1 MTLLTVDEL
10 KHQPEYQALTRA
22 RARITWILSAA
33 VIFVY
38 FALILLIAFT
48 PESLG
53 RPLGD
58 GVTSIGI
65 ALGLG
70 VILFCF
76 VITGIYVYYAN
87 HVLEPLTRAVVQ
99 KVEHAS

>member
-1 MTLLTVDEL
+1 MALFTVDDI

-22 RARITWILSAA
+22 RARVTWTLSAA
-33 VIFVY
+33 VILVY

-48 PESLG
+48 PDSLG
-53 RPLGD
+53 DPIGD

-70 VILFCF
+70 VIFFCF
-76 VITGIYVYYAN
+76 IVTGIYVYYAN
-87 HVLEPLTRAVVQ
+87 HVLEPLTRAVVR
-99 KVEHAS
+99 KVEQAS